1 MVSQKDNTI
10 IDADVGLLDTT
21 SLPSDKVTYDVVIG
35 EVGRSVTSTGGDHG
49 TDRLL
54 WDDHHGFPR
63 SIGRWA
69 DCVPP
74 VARS

>member
-35 EVGRSVTSTGGDHG
+35 EVGRSVT
-49 TDRLL
+49 
-54 WDDHHGFPR
+54 
-63 SIGRWA
+63 
-69 DCVPP
+69 
-74 VARS
+74 